1 MRRRALCGGLLI
13 AAVIVAAAGAGPA
26 TAAGE
31 VTVVRLPGRAGGA
44 ELRVRGQAVARLHG
58 PDGARR
64 LLAAG
69 RRLERLLAPPT
80 TVSASFA
87 RREARLMVDGH
98 PVLGAT
104 RSDAARLGMSA
115 ETLVRRWADALEA
128 ALAVPPI
135 TVAPAALVLSPGRSA
150 VAALATTVS
159 GPVVL
164 GSFDRTVAE
173 VRLGPGA
180 VRVRAGRVGST
191 VVPLRVGPYRA
202 QLAVAVRPPA
212 GVIPSETEVLVTG
225 APATPDLIREAAARR
240 LQEVVR
246 RDPGARLAHGA
257 IEVDGPLPPGASVTV
272 PVAVG
277 LRSPYAGP
285 VDGTLRLKVTNV
297 PVEPR
302 DPEILLVSNRPE
314 TIAASG
320 RLFQETLTTG
330 RAARLLYH
338 HRNGPGDRTRVI
350 KITLSNSGASRARVH
365 YAAGVA
371 GPSSDPLQ
379 IGFAATAR
387 FLEALLAGRGYV
399 VEVPPQ
405 GSATFAAQTLAPGAL
420 VSGIM
425 QFQVIEGGPVALTV
439 HVRLPWLLDGTVTA
453 DLGPWA
459 FPHPRGTFP
468 GSAVEIV
475 REVPVHAPAAIA
487 DLGVASGLHDVR
499 TGEPLVGDYGVLY
512 RLRLVLT
519 NPTDREVTA
528 ALVATAA
535 GGLARGLF
543 VIDGVPTDAGLL
555 RPGEDRALASLAVA
569 PLAAREVAVLTM
581 PMAGSF
587 YPVRLGLR
595 PR

>member
-13 AAVIVAAAGAGPA
+13 AAVIVAGAGAGPA
-26 TAAGE
+26 AAGE
-31 VTVVRLPGRAGGA
+31 VTVVRLPGRAAGA
-44 ELRVRGQAVARLHG
+44 ELLVRGQAVARLHG
-58 PDGARR
+58 PDGVRR
-64 LLAAG
+64 LLAAAKS
-69 RRLERLLAPPT
+69 LDPLLPPPT
-80 TVSASFA
+80 IVTTSAS
-87 RREARLMVDGH
+87 RREARLLVDGH

-104 RSDAARLGMSA
+104 RSDAARLGVSP
-115 ETLVRRWADALEA
+115 EVLVRRWADALEA

-135 TVAPAALVLSPGRSA
+135 TVAPAALMLSPGRSA
-150 VAALATTVS
+150 VVALATTVS

-173 VRLGPGA
+173 VRLGSGTA
-180 VRVRAGRVGST
+180 RVSAGRVGST
-191 VVPLRVGPYRA
+191 VVPFRIGPYRA
-202 QLAVAVRPPA
+202 HLAVAVRPPA

-225 APATPDLIREAAARR
+225 QPATPDLIREAAARR

-246 RDPGARLAHGA
+246 REPGSRLAHGA
-257 IEVDGPLPPGASVTV
+257 IEVGGPLPPGASVTV

-277 LRSPYAGP
+277 LRSPSAGP
-285 VDGTLRLKVTNV
+285 VDGTLRLRVTNV
-297 PVEPR
+297 PLEVK
-302 DPEILLVSNRPE
+302 DPEVLLVSNRPE
-314 TIAASG
+314 TITSSG
-320 RLFQETLTTG
+320 RLFQETLATG

-338 HRNGPGDRTRVI
+338 HRNAPGGPTRVI
-350 KITLSNSGASRARVH
+350 KITLSNSGTSRARVH

-387 FLEALLAGRGYV
+387 FLGALLAGRGYV

-405 GSATFAAQTLAPGAL
+405 RSATFAAQTLAPGAL

-425 QFQVIEGGPVALTV
+425 QFQVIEGGPVELVV

-468 GSAVEIV
+468 GSAVEIL
-475 REVPVHAPAAIA
+475 REVPVHAPAAIV

-512 RLRLVLT
+512 RLQLVLT

-543 VIDGVPTDAGLL
+543 VIDGAPTDAGWL
-555 RPGEDRALASLAVA
+555 RPGEDRALASFAVG
-569 PLAAREVAVLTM
+569 PLSAREVAVLTM
-581 PMAGSF
+581 PVAGSF

-595 PR
+595 PQ

>member
-180 VRVRAGRVGST
+180 VRVRARRVGST